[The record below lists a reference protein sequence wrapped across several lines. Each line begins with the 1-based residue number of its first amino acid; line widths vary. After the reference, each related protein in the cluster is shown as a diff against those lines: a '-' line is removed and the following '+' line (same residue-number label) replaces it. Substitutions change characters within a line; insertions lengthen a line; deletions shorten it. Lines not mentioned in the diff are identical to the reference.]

1 MAWGDGLP
9 PSVGAGS
16 SLLGAVAVGEGAPP
30 SGGAARSWRPPD
42 STSVPIMTAVAATA
56 VPAATS
62 TAGKPRLR
70 RAGAE
75 AVAVEVRAVGS
86 SVAELKVLDE
96 GPECWRARGIRGSEV
111 PAEAGKRSIRSM
123 GSGST
128 GSGSIGSGSGPSGGL
143 PGPYALYV
151 PVPVSALCTAASTP
165 GKSSR

>member
-1 MAWGDGLP
+1 M
-9 PSVGAGS
+9 
-16 SLLGAVAVGEGAPP
+16 
-30 SGGAARSWRPPD
+30 
-42 STSVPIMTAVAATA
+42 AATA

-70 RAGAE
+70 RAA
-75 AVAVEVRAVGS
+75 AEVRAVGS

-128 GSGSIGSGSGPSGGL
+128 GSGWTGSGSIGSGPGPSGGL
-143 PGPYALYV
+143 PGPYALHV
-151 PVPVSALCTAASTP
+151 PVPVPVPGPVPVSALCTAASTP